1 MSETIVVVASVGRQA
16 KVDAAKEYLGKNWV
30 FHPQY
35 QTNPRHSNDPH
46 IYVAARQP
54 YLQAIRLAA
63 FPHL

>member
-1 MSETIVVVASVGRQA
+1 MEAIVSVASVGRQA
-16 KVDAAKEYLGKNWV
+16 KIDAAKEYLGPTWV
-30 FHPQY
+30 HHPEY
-35 QTNPRHSNDPH
+35 QFNPRHSNDPH